1 MPEDQ
6 GLEQALDTRNGINT
20 QAADRLRKDRN
31 TTAHVPATSG
41 ATLLPRSL
49 ASLISFVAQS
59 TSLSLRLGTYFG
71 GAALGGARLSTLT
84 GLELSRALLEGVL
97 TRAGHDVGG
106 RSHGEYGRLEA
117 ESLLERSVSVFF
129 LTRRTEGR
137 R

>member
-49 ASLISFVAQS
+49 ASLISFIAQS

>member
-20 QAADRLRKDRN
+20 QAVDRFRKDRN
-31 TTAHVPATSG
+31 TAAHVPATSG
-41 ATLLPRSL
+41 ATVLPRSL
-49 ASLISFVAQS
+49 ASLISFIAQS

-106 RSHGEYGRLEA
+106 RSYGEYGRLEA
-117 ESLLERSVSVFF
+117 ESLLERSVSVFCDS
-129 LTRRTEGR
+129 ED
-137 R
+137 